1 MNGALA
7 SHYARAL
14 ADAVLA
20 PGKGLSG
27 EVAVNQFRDVES
39 LVSGSHELERALL
52 SPAVPKREK
61 QAILGKIAGQLSLH
75 PLLANFL
82 RVLVS
87 HRRINEI
94 THIRQEFEA
103 VIDERMGWIPADI
116 TSATELDV
124 RQKQSIERVLADTT
138 GKQIRARYKVDPG
151 VLAGIRAQVGSKEY
165 DATLSGR
172 LGSMRQ
178 RLAVPN

>member
-20 PGKGLSG
+20 PGTALSG

-39 LVSGSHELERALL
+39 LVSGSQELERALL

-61 QAILGKIAGQLSLH
+61 QAILVKIAGELSLH

-82 RVLVS
+82 QVLVS
-87 HRRINEI
+87 HRRVKEI
-94 THIRQEFEA
+94 ASIRQEFEA
-103 VIDERMGWIPADI
+103 VIDERMGWVPAEI
-116 TSATELDV
+116 TSATELDR
-124 RQKQSIERVLADTT
+124 RQKESIERVLASKT
-138 GKQIRARYKVDPG
+138 GKQIRAHYKVDPG
-151 VLAGIRAQVGSKEY
+151 VLAGVRALVGSKEY